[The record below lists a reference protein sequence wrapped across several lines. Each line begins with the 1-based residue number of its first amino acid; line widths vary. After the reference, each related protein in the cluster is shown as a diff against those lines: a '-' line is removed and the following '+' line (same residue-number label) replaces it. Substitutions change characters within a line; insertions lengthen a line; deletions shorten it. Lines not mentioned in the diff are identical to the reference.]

1 MIRRKTIALVMAISI
16 ISVTTLFAGQA
27 SAKNNQPINRAL
39 INGTVTQGPQFSAT
53 SSGILGTSSSG
64 LSVVTFQNYTPWKV
78 TCYVDG
84 NFVGV
89 VYPGRTLSAYAG
101 SGWTRPYAQALFV
114 DRPPLSWDL
123 GPVLYLPG
131 GSYVFPMSA

>member
-1 MIRRKTIALVMAISI
+1 MTRRKTIALFMVISM
-16 ISVTTLFAGQA
+16 ISVGTLFAGQA
-27 SAKNNQPINRAL
+27 SAKNKQPINNAP
-39 INGTVTQGPQFSAT
+39 INGTVKQIPQYSAT
-53 SSGILGTSSSG
+53 SSGILGTPSAG
-64 LSVVTFQNYTPWKV
+64 LSLVTFQNYTAWKV

-84 NFVGV
+84 NFVGI
-89 VYPGRTLSAYAG
+89 VYPGRTLSAWAG

-123 GPVLYLPG
+123 GPVFYLPG

>member
-1 MIRRKTIALVMAISI
+1 MIRRKPIALFVAITMI
-16 ISVTTLFAGQA
+16 AVTTLFAGQA
-27 SAKNNQPINRAL
+27 SAKNKQPINDPP
-39 INGTVTQGPQFSAT
+39 INATVTRSTQFSDT
-53 SSGILGTSSSG
+53 SSGILGSSVSG

-114 DRPPLSWDL
+114 DRPPLNWDL
-123 GPVLYLPG
+123 GPVFYLPG
-131 GSYVFPMSA
+131 GSYVFALSA

>member
-1 MIRRKTIALVMAISI
+1 MIRRKSMALVMVISL

-27 SAKNNQPINRAL
+27 SAKNTQAINQMLN
-39 INGTVTQGPQFSAT
+39 NGNVTPRPRFSAM

-78 TCYVDG
+78 MCYVDG

-89 VYPGRTLSAYAG
+89 VYPGRTLSAWAS

-123 GPVLYLPG
+123 GPVFYLPG

>member
-1 MIRRKTIALVMAISI
+1 MAISMI
-16 ISVTTLFAGQA
+16 AVTTLFAGQA
-27 SAKNNQPINRAL
+27 SAKDKQQINNAPT
-39 INGTVTQGPQFSAT
+39 NGAVTRSPQFSAT

-78 TCYVDG
+78 MCYVDG

-89 VYPGRTLSAYAG
+89 VYPGRTLSAWAG
-101 SGWTRPYAQALFV
+101 SGWTRPYAQAVFV